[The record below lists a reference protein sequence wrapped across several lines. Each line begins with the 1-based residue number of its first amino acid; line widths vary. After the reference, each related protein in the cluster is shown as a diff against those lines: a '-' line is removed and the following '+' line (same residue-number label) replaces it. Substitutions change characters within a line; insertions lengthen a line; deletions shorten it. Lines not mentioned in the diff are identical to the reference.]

1 MQDSFTFDIPEWS
14 ESHWACIFSRH
25 TVQDCSWMAN
35 HSHMVV
41 SVGALKM
48 WLLTLDRSKCL
59 TGPTASS
66 FETGKCACPI
76 GATTLKIDC
85 KSTKVCGFHHTKSA
99 PTTAFLS
106 LSLVQSM
113 VPTHVT
119 PQEKR
124 ILRCLVLCMGAQRLQ
139 LVCRQGSVKVET
151 CTSANSN
158 FGRQQ
163 PASLLL
169 NHCQQGIQSSKS
181 FPALSKALSDCV
193 WQIF

>member
-1 MQDSFTFDIPEWS
+1 MQIAAQDSFTFDIPEWS
-14 ESHWACIFSRH
+14 ESHWVCIFSRH

-85 KSTKVCGFHHTKSA
+85 KSTQVWLSPHQKCTYNSIPESFLGTVHGTYSCNPTRKKDIAVPRSLHGGTEATTCLQAGVC
-99 PTTAFLS
+99 
-106 LSLVQSM
+106 
-113 VPTHVT
+113 
-119 PQEKR
+119 
-124 ILRCLVLCMGAQRLQ
+124 
-139 LVCRQGSVKVET
+139 
-151 CTSANSN
+151 
-158 FGRQQ
+158 
-163 PASLLL
+163 
-169 NHCQQGIQSSKS
+169 
-181 FPALSKALSDCV
+181 
-193 WQIF
+193 